1 MAKHR
6 SIMNKY
12 SFLWL
17 AVVLLSFLSGC
28 SDDDQPDA
36 VEPYLRVVETASFE
50 NLSSAATTLTLKV
63 ESNVEWQI
71 TSEKPW
77 CSFPVNNVQGDAS
90 VEVTIGENLTGETR
104 SIGNNV
110 CRWCFER
117 RSTCITIGR
126 SFCRELSL

>member
-1 MAKHR
+1 
-6 SIMNKY
+6 MNKY

-28 SDDDQPDA
+28 SDDDQSDA

-77 CSFPVNNVQGDAS
+77 CSFSANNVQGDAS
-90 VEVTIGENLTGETR
+90 VEV
-104 SIGNNV
+104 
-110 CRWCFER
+110 
-117 RSTCITIGR
+117 
-126 SFCRELSL
+126 